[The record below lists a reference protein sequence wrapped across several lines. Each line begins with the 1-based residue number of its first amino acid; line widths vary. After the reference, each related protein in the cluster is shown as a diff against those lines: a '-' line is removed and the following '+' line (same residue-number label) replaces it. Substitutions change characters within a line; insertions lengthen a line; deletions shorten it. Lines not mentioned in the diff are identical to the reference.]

1 MHTANASPLGPEGLF
16 FDDEDGDHWAG
27 VGITLTLMY
36 AQTAHELLPAYQ
48 RMLEVFDDYLH
59 PIALDSFIRRN
70 WQDYTPRK
78 MKRLLKTFAKE
89 FDYDE
94 ELVLGKLGGPYQ
106 HYGEYGVRLKGRLF
120 RSGGYRD
127 TGVSA
132 AYFEMPASE
141 VQRVGRDTLLTLVRE
156 MARITPFVHGQ
167 CGLAFQ
173 YFHRAGRYQT
183 DEWIGEQLQRY
194 SAIHPFADSW
204 EYYSRQHLPNVNW
217 VTLLGTD
224 LQQPLGDDWPS
235 RLSPSVQVEALPH
248 GAMLVAGDVPP
259 LGELALK
266 GADTLP
272 LREVAELVAP
282 ILLPRDTQSSN
293 ILNSFLYEEEDRM
306 RWLDRFKG

>member
-1 MHTANASPLGPEGLF
+1 
-16 FDDEDGDHWAG
+16 
-27 VGITLTLMY
+27 
-36 AQTAHELLPAYQ
+36 
-48 RMLEVFDDYLH
+48 
-59 PIALDSFIRRN
+59 
-70 WQDYTPRK
+70 
-78 MKRLLKTFAKE
+78 
-89 FDYDE
+89 
-94 ELVLGKLGGPYQ
+94 
-106 HYGEYGVRLKGRLF
+106 
-120 RSGGYRD
+120 
-127 TGVSA
+127 
-132 AYFEMPASE
+132 MPASD

>member
-120 RSGGYRD
+120 RSGGIETRA
-127 TGVSA
+127 SA
-132 AYFEMPASE
+132 PPTSRCLPA
-141 VQRVGRDTLLTLVRE
+141 T
-156 MARITPFVHGQ
+156 
-167 CGLAFQ
+167 C
-173 YFHRAGRYQT
+173 
-183 DEWIGEQLQRY
+183 
-194 SAIHPFADSW
+194 SAWAAT
-204 EYYSRQHLPNVNW
+204 RC
-217 VTLLGTD
+217 
-224 LQQPLGDDWPS
+224 
-235 RLSPSVQVEALPH
+235 
-248 GAMLVAGDVPP
+248 
-259 LGELALK
+259 
-266 GADTLP
+266 
-272 LREVAELVAP
+272 
-282 ILLPRDTQSSN
+282 
-293 ILNSFLYEEEDRM
+293 
-306 RWLDRFKG
+306 